1 MNHSA
6 SFRLMLLAIMLS
18 LTLCASGYAQ
28 EPNGT
33 YRLVMRKLADGTV
46 LTPPA
51 LQGIG
56 TFKNGVY
63 QLTLFWH
70 TPEGKTA
77 ALSRISE
84 WTWYETE
91 VVAKP
96 VAFMFDDGSGK
107 PPIYEWGGEVKRV
120 PVKREGTRIS
130 HQHPLDPVYMIWD
143 GDKEIASIEGV
154 FEDHWERVK

>member
-1 MNHSA
+1 MDS
-6 SFRLMLLAIMLS
+6 STGVRRLLAGVTVL
-18 LTLCASGYAQ
+18 LTFCAPGYAE

-33 YRLVMRKLADGTV
+33 YRLVMRKLADGTI
-46 LTPPA
+46 LKPPA

-56 TFKNGVY
+56 TVKNGVY

-70 TPEGKTA
+70 TPDGKTA

-84 WTWYETE
+84 WTWSEGE
-91 VVAKP
+91 VAAKP
-96 VAFMFDDGSGK
+96 IVFMFDDGSGK
-107 PPIYEWGGEVKRV
+107 PPVYEWGGDVKLV
-120 PVKREGTRIS
+120 PVKREGTKIS
-130 HQHPLDPVYMIWD
+130 HQHPLDPVYMVWD